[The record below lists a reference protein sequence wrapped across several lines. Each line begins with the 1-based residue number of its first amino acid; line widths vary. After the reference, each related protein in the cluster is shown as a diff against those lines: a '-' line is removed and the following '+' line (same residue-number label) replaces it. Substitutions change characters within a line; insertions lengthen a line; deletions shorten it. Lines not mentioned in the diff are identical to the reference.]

1 MAMANAIAEAMKAA
15 TMFSLRAT
23 ATRAG
28 PAI

>member
-23 ATRAG
+23 ATKAG